1 MAHTSSI
8 QIQLSLSRTRKF
20 RVRLYACTR
29 TLLGHATY
37 EVRTSERNLPRRNRK
52 LAKRVGITERRAI
65 IVVSILLII
74 LASISSYYA
83 GLAVGNARLNAV
95 GIYANSSR
103 SVVTIQGDS
112 ANQTV
117 LGSGFVIRYA
127 NSDYIVTNFHV
138 VDGMANVTVTFW
150 DGNAFAAKVIGSD
163 GYEDTAILAVPA
175 VPSDEFYPLQLGSS
189 SSLRVGDPVAAIGN
203 PYGLSGSMTVG
214 IVGQLGRTIQ
224 SDPTSGGY
232 AIADVIQFS
241 APINPGNSGGPLLN
255 AGNFVVGVTTAQVT
269 GSEGLGFAIPSNTIA
284 RELPSLVNTGT
295 YAKHPYLGIAAADMN
310 YQLSQ
315 VTHTTVTYGVLVEK
329 SVANG
334 PASLAGMKG
343 GTNLVTLAG
352 QPYLTGGDIII
363 SINGTRIVNNDALS
377 TYLERYTG
385 PGETVQVGII
395 RDDKFI
401 SVNVT
406 LGTRPPL

>member
-1 MAHTSSI
+1 
-8 QIQLSLSRTRKF
+8 
-20 RVRLYACTR
+20 
-29 TLLGHATY
+29 
-37 EVRTSERNLPRRNRK
+37 
-52 LAKRVGITERRAI
+52 LAKRVGITERRT
-65 IVVSILLII
+65 IVAVSVLLIV
-74 LASISSYYA
+74 LATISSYYA
-83 GLAVGNARLNAV
+83 GFVVGNARLNAV
-95 GIYANSSR
+95 GIYASSSR

-112 ANQTV
+112 VNQTV

-150 DGNAFAAKVIGSD
+150 DGNAYATKVIGSD
-163 GYEDTAILAVPA
+163 GYEDIAILAVPA
-175 VPSDEFYPLQLGSS
+175 PSDEFYPLQLGSS
-189 SSLRVGDPVAAIGN
+189 SSLSVGDPVAAIGN
-203 PYGLSGSMTVG
+203 PYGLSGSITVG

-224 SDPTSGGY
+224 SDPTTGGY

-255 AGNFVVGVTTAQVT
+255 AGDFVVGVTTAQVT

-284 RELPSLVNTGT
+284 RELPALVKTGT

-315 VTHTTVTYGVLVEK
+315 VTHATVTYGVLVEK

-363 SINGTRIVNNDALS
+363 SINGARVVNNDALS
-377 TYLERYTG
+377 TYLERYTL
-385 PGETVQVGII
+385 PGETVHVGII
-395 RDDKFI
+395 RDGRFI